1 MDYYKITTT
10 CTTNGVTKLE
20 CVGSA
25 YGLNRRPAGSV
36 VNKSGYSIYTD
47 WMTADE
53 IKENYP
59 TWAKQHGF

>member
-1 MDYYKITTT
+1 MDFYKITTT
-10 CTTNGVTKLE
+10 CTNNGATKLE

-25 YGLNRRPAGSV
+25 YDLNRRPASSV
-36 VNKSGYSIYTD
+36 INKSGYSVYTD